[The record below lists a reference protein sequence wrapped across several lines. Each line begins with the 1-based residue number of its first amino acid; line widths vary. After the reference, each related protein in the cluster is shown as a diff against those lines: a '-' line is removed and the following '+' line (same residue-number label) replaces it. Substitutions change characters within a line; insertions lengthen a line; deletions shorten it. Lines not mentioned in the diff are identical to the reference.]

1 MEIIIGAGILV
12 VTIAI
17 CLCIFLYR
25 STNRKGYLI
34 AALSLLPL
42 YIGIGILPFSGSIF
56 IFILFISFLFIQ
68 VGLAFLWVERSSDN
82 KVKKLFIFSS
92 IIFIIMSNVF
102 YFLVPH
108 EYSLIGIIFI
118 VFFYRAINFIGVSDD
133 KSLNNNNSGFDKTN
147 NKE

>member
-12 VTIAI
+12 VTVAI

-34 AALSLLPL
+34 AALSLLPS
-42 YIGIGILPFSGSIF
+42 YIGIGILPFSESIF

-68 VGLAFLWVERSSDN
+68 VGLAFLGVERSSDN

-108 EYSLIGIIFI
+108 EYSLIGIISI
-118 VFFYRAINFIGVSDD
+118 VFFYRAINSIGVLDD
-133 KSLNNNNSGFDKTN
+133 KSLDNNSGFDKTN